1 MNKLVRLFRL
11 LLIPALL
18 APGLPLQA
26 HKLPRVKLPGVGK
39 AARSAG
45 RQLERQVTQELRQTE
60 AALRQLDRDLNR
72 LDLDLNRLART
83 EMKLEFPVKGRK
95 FLEDFNTPPAR
106 RLDKNK
112 KLGKGKHKRL
122 PFKVEDKTNQL
133 LSEHKNPVDALHSL
147 WNIEDQLGAKVH
159 LFEPFCLAYY
169 SKHFHVLTP
178 HVRKLFDKIHRLSN
192 RNVEELFVKRMRFL
206 SENKEALILATDPK
220 ASAKLVRLRFLSDID
235 RLSPQN
241 FNANQLVFS
250 LERKMTPQF
259 VDESLHFSGMS
270 RFSVGSSG
278 EFPIFNYNGP
288 LDYLPNFYRYL
299 LNGKSPR
306 KPLFL
311 QYDREAGALAIYN
324 QDRTRWLRISD
335 HEYAFPDRLHVH
347 FNEVR
352 TINFTT
358 TQGLERQ
365 ENVLFNLSIPI
376 AKPSDLPNYNVK
388 DFLERY
394 FVQKPAAHFRGDARV
409 SVEERS
415 IF

>member
-1 MNKLVRLFRL
+1 MNKIVRLFRL

-26 HKLPRVKLPGVGK
+26 HKLPRVKLSGVSK

-60 AALRQLDRDLNR
+60 AALRQLDRN
-72 LDLDLNRLART
+72 LNRLART
-83 EMKLEFPVKGRK
+83 EMELEFPVKGRK

-147 WNIEDQLGAKVH
+147 WNIEDQLGANVH

-376 AKPSDLPNYNVK
+376 A
-388 DFLERY
+388 
-394 FVQKPAAHFRGDARV
+394 
-409 SVEERS
+409 
-415 IF
+415 